1 MGIWLP
7 IEMPVNCI
15 NCRTRGIATVTNCKY
30 DFLFFTSDVTN
41 RNAEIPEDCP
51 IKEIRNIDGIFEQ

>member
-1 MGIWLP
+1 MGIWIP

-15 NCRTRGIATVTNCKY
+15 NCRMRGIAAVANCKY
-30 DFLFFTSDVTN
+30 NFLFFTSDAAN

-51 IKEIRNIDGIFEQ
+51 IKEIGE